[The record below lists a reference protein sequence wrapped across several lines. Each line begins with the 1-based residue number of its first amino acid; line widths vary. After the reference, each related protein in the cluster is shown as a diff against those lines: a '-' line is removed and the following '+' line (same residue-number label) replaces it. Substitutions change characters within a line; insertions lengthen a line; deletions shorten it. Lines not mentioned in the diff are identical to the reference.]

1 MKESKEKNK
10 VEKIAKLISD
20 ILSEEFSFLILLLSC
35 LIAPVVWDFS
45 IVHWI
50 WKIIMIICSMI
61 GLSVLIFLFVD
72 LNYSKNSRLL
82 YSYIPLSILFILS
95 IVSYFDFEVYGIKT
109 FIIGLLII
117 YVVFI
122 GIYNLLN
129 LFLKRVFLYEK
140 FLIILSSFMLFSYWI
155 AWVIKT
161 SENIKLSQT
170 FLILGTVLLYLI
182 IIYMI
187 INRYLYS
194 SKPLGMGRKIIG
206 IIFWSGIVIFSFP
219 YFIQWC
225 GVTGEKFNT
234 FLSVYSA
241 TIGGGLTLIG
251 VAWTIKKNND
261 DRKNDRLQSNKPL
274 IYPVASQSEYNY
286 RQQVELVFYNKD
298 ETKEYTFIGII
309 KNTDKAILIVEK
321 AIINDIEYEMKYPV
335 VLDKNIPGEVIVYD
349 KTKLEIY
356 SMYIIGKDVLGNNL
370 KYKIVVNQEK
380 RNIEAI
386 YEE

>member
-129 LFLKRVFLYEK
+129 LFLKRVFY
-140 FLIILSSFMLFSYWI
+140 
-155 AWVIKT
+155 T
-161 SENIKLSQT
+161 
-170 FLILGTVLLYLI
+170 
-182 IIYMI
+182 
-187 INRYLYS
+187 
-194 SKPLGMGRKIIG
+194 
-206 IIFWSGIVIFSFP
+206 
-219 YFIQWC
+219 
-225 GVTGEKFNT
+225 
-234 FLSVYSA
+234 
-241 TIGGGLTLIG
+241 
-251 VAWTIKKNND
+251 KN
-261 DRKNDRLQSNKPL
+261 
-274 IYPVASQSEYNY
+274 
-286 RQQVELVFYNKD
+286 F
-298 ETKEYTFIGII
+298 
-309 KNTDKAILIVEK
+309 
-321 AIINDIEYEMKYPV
+321 
-335 VLDKNIPGEVIVYD
+335 
-349 KTKLEIY
+349 
-356 SMYIIGKDVLGNNL
+356 
-370 KYKIVVNQEK
+370 
-380 RNIEAI
+380 
-386 YEE
+386 